1 MKTNIIFNQYEI
13 DLILEKELNKIINEQ
28 RRGGGGGGIGP
39 TPTADLLRASD
50 DDNIQVADPFVSL
63 FRGMYNIPGTRDSL
77 DAIPQENLSLF
88 DAVLQTSAFAVRASL
103 LAASP
108 PALLFTLMRTG
119 WETEPPKSFTG
130 LLARIGNAWASAGK
144 EIARDVLIRTIRG
157 IEELKDEVVEPIG
170 KFVLSAAVVSAGA
183 NAIFGGAGGGGKK
196 PNSFKSNPSRFLKI
210 LNIFEDIKLEL
221 AYKEI
226 EKNYK
231 DKDFAFIM
239 RNISEKVFENFQ
251 KLRKSFENNESH
263 YSGKLDAMN
272 IAKITPEIKKDFYDV
287 LDRLEI
293 ILKENP
299 DSFNDLTVREEV
311 KDIFLEKLKISES
324 MAIVA
329 GLLPENGMPFFWVR
343 GSWAYYE
350 SKESPGNFILY
361 NPPSYIVPQTWA
373 SLIWENADDI
383 FNANLQ
389 FIEGSKDTLLN
400 NNNFKDFF
408 KTMVKK
414 DGFLFKP
421 ASPGSE
427 QIKSIIRNYYN
438 SDTKL
443 SQQQKNEKI
452 LEWFDILDGKKA
464 RDRDGGNR
472 DRKRKED
479 DDKVKIIPM
488 YKDWQD
494 LFENGQFKGQN
505 LKEYPSSF
513 SLFRVEKKSQL
524 ITPYI
529 KEKLETEISLIST
542 NRKSDIYKNFLKF
555 LKGVDLI
562 LEKYGEN
569 KENIEVSYKKLVELF
584 QEETMEDIKMSVL
597 EVFTQIYADIGTF
610 CMPGNKN
617 YTKYTTIED
626 VNERKKFLY
635 KAFLSYDE
643 NDKKEFEKIFEA
655 ATMSIFY
662 EIFEIFHGDSQIKS
676 AFDKST
682 KDIREKIAR
691 QSPPS
696 PEREPE
702 QSSGEQKKQPT
713 PPSPKETD
721 DAAKSIF
728 GNIPLK
734 PKDNTDTQPETTPPK
749 SKGRS
754 GF

>member
-1 MKTNIIFNQYEI
+1 MKTNIIFNEYEI

-28 RRGGGGGGIGP
+28 RRGGGGIGP

-157 IEELKDEVVEPIG
+157 IEELKDEVLEPVG
-170 KFVLSAAVVSAGA
+170 KFILSAAVVSAGA
-183 NAIFGGAGGGGKK
+183 NAIFGGAGGQGRK
-196 PNSFKSNPSRFLKI
+196 PKSFKNNPAHFLKI
-210 LNIFEDIKLEL
+210 LNIFEDIKLEN

-226 EKNYK
+226 ERNYK
-231 DKDFAFIM
+231 DKDFALIM
-239 RNISEKVFENFQ
+239 RNITQKIFDNFK
-251 KLRKSFENNESH
+251 KLQKSFENNELH

-272 IAKITPEIKKDFYDV
+272 ISKITPEIKKDFYDV

-299 DSFNDLTVREEV
+299 ESFEDLTTREEV
-311 KDIFLEKLKISES
+311 KAIFLEKLKISES

-350 SKESPGNFILY
+350 SKENPGNFILY

-373 SLIWENADDI
+373 ALIWENAEDI

-389 FIEGSKDTLLN
+389 FIEDSKENLFN

-427 QIKSIIRNYYN
+427 KIKSIIRNYYN
-438 SDTKL
+438 SDTRL
-443 SQQQKNEKI
+443 SQQQKNDKI

-464 RDRDGGNR
+464 RDRDNTNR

-479 DDKVKIIPM
+479 DDKIKIIPM

-494 LFENGQFKGQN
+494 LFEVGQFRGQN

-569 KENIEVSYKKLVELF
+569 KENIEISYKKLVELF
-584 QEETMEDIKMSVL
+584 QEETLEDIRMSVL

-610 CMPGNKN
+610 CMPSNKN

-626 VNERKKFLY
+626 LNERKKFLY

-643 NDKKEFEKIFEA
+643 NDKKEFEKIFES

-662 EIFEIFHGDSQIKS
+662 EIFEILHGDSNIKN
-676 AFDKST
+676 AFEQST
-682 KDIREKIAR
+682 KDIREKISR
-691 QSPPS
+691 QAAQSNDKESSKPPAGEVERKPS
-696 PEREPE
+696 PTSPE
-702 QSSGEQKKQPT
+702 EA
-713 PPSPKETD
+713 EN
-721 DAAKSIF
+721 AAKSIF

-734 PKDNTDTQPETTPPK
+734 QKDSPDIQPEMPQTKP
-749 SKGRS
+749 KGRS

>member
-1 MKTNIIFNQYEI
+1 MKTNIIFNEYEI

-28 RRGGGGGGIGP
+28 RRGGGGIGP

-157 IEELKDEVVEPIG
+157 IEELKDEVLEPVG
-170 KFVLSAAVVSAGA
+170 KFILSAAVVSAGA
-183 NAIFGGAGGGGKK
+183 NAIFGGAGGQGRK
-196 PNSFKSNPSRFLKI
+196 PKSFKNNPAHFLKI
-210 LNIFEDIKLEL
+210 LNIFEDIKLEN

-226 EKNYK
+226 ERNYK
-231 DKDFAFIM
+231 DKDFALIM
-239 RNISEKVFENFQ
+239 RNITQKIFDNFK
-251 KLRKSFENNESH
+251 KLQKSFENNELH

-272 IAKITPEIKKDFYDV
+272 ISKITPEIKKDFYDV

-299 DSFNDLTVREEV
+299 ESFEDLATREEV
-311 KDIFLEKLKISES
+311 KAIFLEKLKISES

-350 SKESPGNFILY
+350 SKENPGNFILY
-361 NPPSYIVPQTWA
+361 NPPNYIVPQTWA
-373 SLIWENADDI
+373 ALIWENAEDI

-389 FIEGSKDTLLN
+389 FIEDSKENLFN

-427 QIKSIIRNYYN
+427 KIKSIIRNYYN
-438 SDTKL
+438 SDSKL
-443 SQQQKNEKI
+443 SQQQKNDKI

-464 RDRDGGNR
+464 RDRDNGDKNS
-472 DRKRKED
+472 KRKESG
-479 DDKVKIIPM
+479 DKAKTLAA
-488 YKDWQD
+488 YKEWQD
-494 LFENGQFKGQN
+494 LFEAGKFHGQN
-505 LKEYPSSF
+505 LKAYPSSTNT
-513 SLFRVEKKSQL
+513 FRTEKNMEVL
-524 ITPYI
+524 TPYI
-529 KEKLETEISLIST
+529 IEKLQTELNLIFAQRNSGI
-542 NRKSDIYKNFLKF
+542 RMQFLKF

-569 KENIEVSYKKLVELF
+569 KENIDTSYKKLVNMFEKEAMKEIELP
-584 QEETMEDIKMSVL
+584 VL
-597 EVFTQIYADIGTF
+597 KVFTQIYADIGTF
-610 CMPGNKN
+610 CMPDNKN

-626 VNERKKFLY
+626 LNERKKFLY
-635 KAFLSYDE
+635 KAFLFYDE
-643 NDKKEFEKIFEA
+643 NDNKEFEKMFKSA
-655 ATMSIFY
+655 SISLFY
-662 EIFEIFHGDSQIKS
+662 EIFEHFHDDKEIKS
-676 AFDKST
+676 AFDQSIKE
-682 KDIREKIAR
+682 IREKIAR

-696 PEREPE
+696 PERGPE
-702 QSSGEQKKQPT
+702 QSSGGEKKQPI
-713 PPSPKETD
+713 PQSPQETEN
-721 DAAKSIF
+721 AAKSIF

-734 PKDNTDTQPETTPPK
+734 QKDSPDTQPETPQPK